1 MKLLCPEVNCQYL
14 KEVPRMKIPSPKKI
28 SRKFYRP
35 KIPWRKLTTNLNEF
49 SKINKIRALH
59 MTMMR
64 LWWRKVQLSFSRK
77 FLRMEFKI
85 LLSKIFCYPVLQGM
99 EENHLRA
106 TMWMIPRLHPLR
118 NRLKDPTLHRLRST
132 V

>member
-1 MKLLCPEVNCQYL
+1 MKVLCPEVNCQYL

-64 LWWRKVQLSFSRK
+64 IWRI
-77 FLRMEFKI
+77 LRMEFKI

-99 EENHLRA
+99 EENHRRA
-106 TMWMIPRLHPLR
+106 TTMWMIPRLHPLR